1 MEPSIDSEDA
11 WHDGSLLHR
20 FAVGANP
27 SHEHGAARGP
37 HRADVLVVTDRSHPV
52 QSVAGA
58 RLVELDLPA
67 RIEAELAADLPA
79 DPARAAAIV
88 QQRLRDGGPELQ
100 RRIARAYQDVT
111 DAWGLG
117 IAALPAVV
125 VDRRYVVYGD
135 ADVARAVA
143 RIDTFRRS
151 TP

>member
-1 MEPSIDSEDA
+1 
-11 WHDGSLLHR
+11 
-20 FAVGANP
+20 
-27 SHEHGAARGP
+27 
-37 HRADVLVVTDRSHPV
+37 
-52 QSVAGA
+52 VAGA

>member
-1 MEPSIDSEDA
+1 MA
-11 WHDGSLLHR
+11 LLAALTALTT
-20 FAVGANP
+20 FSAVAM
-27 SHEHGAARGP
+27 A
-37 HRADVLVVTDRSHPV
+37 ADVLVVTDRSHPV

-58 RLVELDLPA
+58 RLVELDMPA